1 MAVSTIKNTRLIRE
15 DINIPITWGSTSS
28 SVNWTQEVDAT
39 KSGYMLI
46 AVSYNV
52 GGSGGTNIVGQARI
66 ISDTTVY
73 CTARALS
80 APSSLTANT
89 FRLTAT
95 YQPI

>member
-1 MAVSTIKNTRLIRE
+1 MAISTIKNKRLIRK
-15 DINIPITWGSTSS
+15 DINIPITWASTSS
-28 SVNWTQEVDAT
+28 SANWTQEVDVT
-39 KSGYMLI
+39 KSGYIPI

-52 GGSGGTNIVGQARI
+52 GGSGGTNVVGQARI

-73 CTARALS
+73 CTARALA

-89 FRLTAT
+89 FRLTVA